1 MDIKT
6 IIADIYKLTLPT
18 IHQYRYGYLLN
29 IKPDGYEI
37 GEEFGEIIF
46 TLAGQRVLSVSTLG
60 DVSLVEVRRP
70 ANLLGRFKKCY
81 AVSQENEVLCYLCWR

>member
-6 IIADIYKLTLPT
+6 IIADIDELGLPA
-18 IHQYRYGYLLN
+18 IHHYRHGYLLN

-46 TLAGQRVLSVSTLG
+46 TLAGQRILSFSSLG
-60 DVSLVEVRRP
+60 EVSLVKVMRP

-81 AVSQENEVLCYLCWR
+81 AVKVEDETLCYFCWN

>member
-6 IIADIYKLTLPT
+6 IITDIDELGFPT
-18 IHQYRYGYLLN
+18 IHQYRHGYLLN

-46 TLAGQRVLSVSTLG
+46 TLAKQRILSFSTLG
-60 DVSLVEVRRP
+60 EVSLVEVRRP

-81 AVSQENEVLCYLCWR
+81 AVKVEDDIVCYFCWD